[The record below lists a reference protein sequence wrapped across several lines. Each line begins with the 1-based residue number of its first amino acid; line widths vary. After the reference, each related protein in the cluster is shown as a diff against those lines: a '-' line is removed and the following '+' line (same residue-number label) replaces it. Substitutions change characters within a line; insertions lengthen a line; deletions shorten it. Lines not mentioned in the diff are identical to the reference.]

1 MKGDTMQ
8 NSMPTPPPGL
18 PSSNAEAMGRY
29 ALVIDRLL
37 AEIGLMPEE
46 VRMNIE
52 TGFGWRFQR
61 GSAVVEIYL
70 AENNNVGYIQA
81 LSPIVYIP
89 EDNQL
94 ALFKYLL
101 ELNLQLTNAA
111 VGLHGDVIYVFSE
124 REINGLDA
132 NEINDLITRVAA
144 YADGLDNQIVEQF
157 GGTLYL
163 DE

>member
-1 MKGDTMQ
+1 MQ
-8 NSMPTPPPGL
+8 NSMPTPPMTPPPSGL
-18 PSSNAEAMGRY
+18 PASNADVMGRY
-29 ALVIDRLL
+29 AFAIDRLL
-37 AEIGLMPEE
+37 GEIGLAPEE
-46 VRMNIE
+46 VRMDIE
-52 TGFGWRFQR
+52 SGFGWRFQR

-70 AENNNVGYIQA
+70 AENGGVGYIQA

-94 ALFKYLL
+94 ELFKYLL

-111 VGLHGDVIYVFSE
+111 VGLHNEVIYVFSE